1 MSIRKLVVLTYYWP
15 PSGGSGVQRWVYFTH
30 HLKKMGWEPI
40 IITVDDKQ
48 ASYPQRDKSLN
59 TLVQNIRVI
68 RTPTREPL
76 HQYARWLGKGSI
88 PQGAV
93 PRKTIFQK
101 LAAFIRG
108 NFFVPDARIGWV
120 PFARKA
126 LKELLATEKIDWVIT
141 TGPPHST
148 HLAVLP
154 LKQKDNFRW
163 LVDLRD
169 PWTDLFYNQQL
180 YRLSK
185 THKKDQLLEKKVLQ
199 SADTV
204 LTTVG
209 GELHTL
215 LKQRVLK
222 QNFVA
227 IPNGFDTEKI
237 QTFQRQNLVGVFH
250 VVFTGLLTQ
259 NQDYPALLQALQNL
273 NSPLPIRLSLA
284 GQIDSIILQ
293 EIKAA
298 LPEIDLHHLDYLPHK
313 KALGLMFQ
321 ADVLVNFIFKGAS
334 TQMISGKLLEYMAT
348 GVPVLSLGDPQ
359 SEAGR
364 LLQQGAAAEMIG
376 PKDIEKIVGF
386 LEKAV
391 QQKGRWENDF
401 PQKNAWS
408 REGTAQRLG
417 TLLSK

>member
-59 TLVQNIRVI
+59 ALVQDIRVI

-76 HQYARWLGKGSI
+76 HQYARWLGNGSI

-93 PRKTIFQK
+93 PHKTIFQK

-154 LKQKDNFRW
+154 LKQKDSFRW

-185 THKKDQLLEKKVLQ
+185 TRKKDQLLEKKVLQ

-227 IPNGFDTEKI
+227 IPNGFDAEKI
-237 QTFQRQNLVGVFH
+237 QTFQRQNLEGVFH

-259 NQDYPALLQALQNL
+259 NQDYPALFQALQNL

-298 LPEIDLHHLDYLPHK
+298 FPEIDLHHLGYLPHK
-313 KALGLMFQ
+313 EALGLMFQ

-334 TQMISGKLLEYMAT
+334 THMISGKLLEYMAT

-364 LLQQGAAAEMIG
+364 LLLQGSAAKLIE
-376 PKDIEKIVGF
+376 PVDIQKVVAF